1 MSRNVQKFV
10 GIAGYLAVLIMYL
23 PFFLEET
30 DVAIDIIYLAFVLA
44 GGLLAA
50 FTLMDKGRWARWGLL
65 GVIPGVAI
73 GALSVGLY
81 AWIDAQGQNSGWE
94 GLIAFVGV
102 VIGAGAGAVVGAM
115 IGGVAGFV
123 QDQREPETGR
133 G

>member
-1 MSRNVQKFV
+1 M
-10 GIAGYLAVLIMYL
+10 MYL

-30 DVAIDIIYLAFVLA
+30 DAAIDIIYLAFVLA
-44 GGLLAA
+44 GGLLAI
-50 FTLMDKGRWARWGLL
+50 FTLMDRGRWARWGLP
-65 GVIPGVAI
+65 GVIPGGAI
-73 GALSVGLY
+73 GALSVGFY
-81 AWIDAQGQNSGWE
+81 AWIDAQGQDSGWE

-102 VIGAGAGAVVGAM
+102 VIGAGAGAVVGAV